1 MEPEDYPEGGYI
13 FNNAAR
19 NGISFKDY
27 GALIRVTG
35 TDNGYANP
43 AITIDPTSGNAGVP
57 LAPESSP
64 VLNGMNTVGQ
74 QNPPN
79 GTATMANSPAATP
92 AATNQPTE
100 VANSDVTSATQGLG
114 QSYFLKNPILA
125 ILGENNSN
133 GEPHLDKNYPGY
145 NFGISDQRRALEFNK
160 DFDRM
165 LANGTPADVHLPVPA
180 EWTTPATRR
189 QQPISASPA
198 AALPARS

>member
-64 VLNGMNTVGQ
+64 VLNGDEHG
-74 QNPPN
+74 
-79 GTATMANSPAATP
+79 
-92 AATNQPTE
+92 
-100 VANSDVTSATQGLG
+100 
-114 QSYFLKNPILA
+114 
-125 ILGENNSN
+125 
-133 GEPHLDKNYPGY
+133 
-145 NFGISDQRRALEFNK
+145 R
-160 DFDRM
+160 
-165 LANGTPADVHLPVPA
+165 PA
-180 EWTTPATRR
+180 EPAERHCHHG
-189 QQPISASPA
+189 
-198 AALPARS
+198 